1 MLIIIYTL
9 IHKLIL
15 ALIPR
20 RLILI
25 HVLLIKTLL
34 LEGVYLTTVT
44 NWPPIWP
51 STGTVCHQG
60 PPRVHAHSSNNTY
73 SIKVQTSLELFINAM
88 LSYAV
93 NWLKNIHH

>member
-1 MLIIIYTL
+1 MLILIYTL

-25 HVLLIKTLL
+25 HVLLIQTLL

-51 STGTVCHQG
+51 STGTVCQQVHQG
-60 PPRVHAHSSNNTY
+60 YMHT
-73 SIKVQTSLELFINAM
+73 VQTIYTL
-88 LSYAV
+88 
-93 NWLKNIHH
+93 